1 MFKDFFVINF
11 QAHHIPQLNQQQLYQ
26 QQQLL
31 QLQRE
36 QQQLQIKQAILK
48 IIISEHKD
56 SFSLYSTSNCDFNF
70 LGGFNG
76 RFFLGEVGG
85 VIKLSWPYEN
95 LQ

>member
-48 IIISEHKD
+48 IIISELKD
-56 SFSLYSTSNCDFNF
+56 SFSLYSTSNYDINF
-70 LGGFNG
+70 FGGFQWAIFPG
-76 RFFLGEVGG
+76 
-85 VIKLSWPYEN
+85 
-95 LQ
+95 